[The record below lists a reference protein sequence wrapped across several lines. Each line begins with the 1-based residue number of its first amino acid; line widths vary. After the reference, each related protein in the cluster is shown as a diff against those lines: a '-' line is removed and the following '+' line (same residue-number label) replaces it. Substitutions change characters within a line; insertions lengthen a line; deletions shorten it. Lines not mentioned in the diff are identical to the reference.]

1 MDGFRGILLFVVL
14 NSLYILYIYIMYIKF
29 KKLLS
34 CYRLSLNI
42 TFIQFLKANSMGII
56 LFVIMTSIVSFVFI
70 FLY

>member
-1 MDGFRGILLFVVL
+1 MDDFRGILLFLVL
-14 NSLYILYIYIMYIKF
+14 NGLYIYYIYIMYIKF

-34 CYRLSLNI
+34 CYRLSLNV

-70 FLY
+70 FLC